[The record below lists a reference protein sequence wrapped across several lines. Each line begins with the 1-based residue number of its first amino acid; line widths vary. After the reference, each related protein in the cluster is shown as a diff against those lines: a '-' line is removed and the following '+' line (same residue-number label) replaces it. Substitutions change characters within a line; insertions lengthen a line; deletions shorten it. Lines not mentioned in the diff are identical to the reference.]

1 VQYDYTFGDIFGK
14 IKKHIS
20 LSSQFD
26 TTQETQLKSIL
37 NSIHLE
43 ICNSIAL
50 PSLRKVYTLTTDAN
64 YSVGTA
70 AATNGSTTVTMTT
83 GVVGVPD
90 DTWVGRQIRIAAD
103 APYYTILE
111 VSGNDLTIDQEYLGE
126 TDTGLAYTVFTLGYA
141 MPRDFVIGREVDVR
155 DTNQPFPISYLPWQD
170 ITRYDPSLVT
180 YGPPLI
186 YTFLPDEENREPEG
200 TSTLTAESGT
210 NTTTIVCTTLSSSVD
225 DYYNN
230 FVVINTT
237 RGKTSLVTDY
247 DGTTNTMTISP
258 AIDAQTDTDVFYV
271 IDMRAQF
278 MPYPIPNDERSI
290 VIEYLKEPITY
301 RNDYDVPDIPY
312 PLGGE
317 DLLIHGTLARY
328 FVVGDKFKQSNTIY
342 QEKLRLL
349 KTQYSRLYNAPLNKL
364 GYGSRSFQ
372 RSMSLR
378 IPYQI
383 PY

>member
-1 VQYDYTFGDIFGK
+1 
-14 IKKHIS
+14 
-20 LSSQFD
+20 
-26 TTQETQLKSIL
+26 
-37 NSIHLE
+37 
-43 ICNSIAL
+43 
-50 PSLRKVYTLTTDAN
+50 
-64 YSVGTA
+64 
-70 AATNGSTTVTMTT
+70 MTT

-200 TSTLTAESGT
+200 TSTVTAESGT

-290 VIEYLKEPITY
+290 VIEYLKGFSGPTTSGSTMITVPTAPTTAKRPRKPIAPNSS
-301 RNDYDVPDIPY
+301 RPPDGGGP
-312 PLGGE
+312 GGE
-317 DLLIHGTLARY
+317 GAKLPPLHPSLNILLLS
-328 FVVGDKFKQSNTIY
+328 QSP
-342 QEKLRLL
+342 K
-349 KTQYSRLYNAPLNKL
+349 PLHN
-364 GYGSRSFQ
+364 
-372 RSMSLR
+372 
-378 IPYQI
+378 
-383 PY
+383 